1 MLTCESSQSQLLD
14 HLYGLLDPSE
24 TAALEVHLTTCAH
37 CVAKRDELAKWQGLV
52 ASAAKGEFAST
63 TFTAPVEKPAPLV
76 EVNEPVPYTVRAA
89 WMRWVI
95 AASLFLA
102 TAGLGGPAA
111 RDLAGYY
118 WYKPSVDR
126 EVAGLDLNNR
136 MRSLENGGS
145 PMCVYCYKVWGQ
157 DEAGSYR
164 LVEEIEI

>member
-24 TAALEVHLTTCAH
+24 AAALEVHLTTCAH

-52 ASAAKGEFAST
+52 ASAAKAEFAST
-63 TFTAPVEKPAPLV
+63 TFAAPVETPAPFV
-76 EVNEPVPYTVRAA
+76 EVTEPVPYTVRAA

-111 RDLAGYY
+111 RDLAGY
-118 WYKPSVDR
+118 
-126 EVAGLDLNNR
+126 
-136 MRSLENGGS
+136 
-145 PMCVYCYKVWGQ
+145 
-157 DEAGSYR
+157 
-164 LVEEIEI
+164 